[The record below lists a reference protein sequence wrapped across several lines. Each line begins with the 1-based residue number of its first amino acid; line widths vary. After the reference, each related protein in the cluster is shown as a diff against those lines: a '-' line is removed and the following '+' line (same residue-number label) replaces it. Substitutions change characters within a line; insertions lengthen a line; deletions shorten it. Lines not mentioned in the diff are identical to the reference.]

1 MNFQLLI
8 VPMELLEPWAWNRDQ
23 TGKRKEIFPCFP
35 SLLFISWSPKRS
47 WVHLGVVCTERSHLK
62 RLLRCRGPKDNKR
75 HTVNAQHLNGKG
87 TIISTPPWQ
96 QTQVAIRAG
105 DHRPDSPGTLKA
117 APPPRPQALWWEL
130 RTTAPQWTRSLP
142 GTRLT
147 CFVRAGSSQLS
158 AHVRD

>member
-117 APPPRPQALWWEL
+117 VPPPPAPRPCDGSCAPPHRNGPGAYL
-130 RTTAPQWTRSLP
+130 AP
-142 GTRLT
+142 
-147 CFVRAGSSQLS
+147 V
-158 AHVRD
+158 